1 MISRRRC
8 MGTGR
13 GRRLHNFRHDDVG
26 ESVSMMHVM
35 GQATV
40 MHLRIEIF

>member
-13 GRRLHNFRHDDVG
+13 GRCLHNFRHDAG

-40 MHLRIEIF
+40 MYLRIEIF